1 MSTFRPRDA
10 AGEQASAAQAEG
22 APWTLRFISGKYQ
35 GGEFPLRPNREIV
48 IGRSSDLD
56 MVLVE
61 DMVSRKHAK
70 IVTDGRMVSI
80 QDLGSTN
87 GTFVNGEKIRSMQLK
102 DGDRILVGTSIIK
115 LVATSGEAR
124 APAVSLSEIEARS
137 KMQAT
142 ASRRAAPKS
151 MSGNI
156 EEIPLPDLLQLL
168 STSRKSGVLV
178 LRSEWGTGRLH
189 LRKGQI
195 YFANIDES
203 FDVSPRKAMYRML
216 TWNQGLFE
224 LEPPDERRVM
234 EELQDSTEALLM
246 EGMRQL
252 DEFKELSPKLPPLK
266 AEVSVPTPLGPRLRD
281 LAPDHLDIIQI
292 ALGGATVQAILDQSR
307 QTDLDT
313 ATAMLSLLERGYL
326 VVG

>member
-1 MSTFRPRDA
+1 LSTFRPRDA
-10 AGEQASAAQAEG
+10 ASEQASAAQAEG

-70 IVTDGRMVSI
+70 IVTDGKVVSI

-87 GTFVNGEKIRSMQLK
+87 GTFVNGEKVRSVQLK

-115 LVATSGEAR
+115 LVAGSGEVR
-124 APAVSLSEIEARS
+124 APAASLSEIEARS
-137 KMQAT
+137 KLQVT
-142 ASRRAAPKS
+142 ASRRVAPKS

-203 FDVSPRKAMYRML
+203 FDVTPRKAMFRML

-224 LEPPDERRVM
+224 LEPPDDRRVM

-252 DEFKELSPKLPPLK
+252 DEFRELSPKLPPLQ
-266 AEVSVPTPLGPRLRD
+266 AAVSVPTPLGPRLRD
-281 LAPDHLDIIQI
+281 LAPDHLDVIQI

-307 QTDLDT
+307 QTDLST
-313 ATAMLSLLERGYL
+313 AQAMLSLLERGYL

>member
-1 MSTFRPRDA
+1 LSTFRPRDA
-10 AGEQASAAQAEG
+10 ASEQASAAQAEG

-70 IVTDGRMVSI
+70 IVTDGRAVSI

-87 GTFVNGEKIRSMQLK
+87 GTFVNGEKIRNMQLK

-124 APAVSLSEIEARS
+124 APAASLSEIEARS
-137 KMQAT
+137 KMQVT

-203 FDVSPRKAMYRML
+203 FDVSPRKAMFRML

-246 EGMRQL
+246 DGMRQL
-252 DEFKELSPKLPPLK
+252 DEFKELSPKLPPLV
-266 AEVSVPTPLGPRLRD
+266 AEVSVPTPLAPRLRD
-281 LAPDHLDIIQI
+281 LAPDHLDVIQI

-313 ATAMLSLLERGYL
+313 AMAMLSLLERGYL

>member
-10 AGEQASAAQAEG
+10 ASEQASAAQAEG

-70 IVTDGRMVSI
+70 IVTDGRTVSI

-87 GTFVNGEKIRSMQLK
+87 GTFVNGEKVRSMQLK

-115 LVATSGEAR
+115 LVAGSGEVR
-124 APAVSLSEIEARS
+124 APAASLSEIEARS
-137 KMQAT
+137 KLQVT
-142 ASRRAAPKS
+142 ASRRVAPKS

-203 FDVSPRKAMYRML
+203 FDVSPRKAMFRML

-224 LEPPDERRVM
+224 LEPPDDRRVM

-252 DEFKELSPKLPPLK
+252 DEFKELSHKLPPLP

-281 LAPDHLDIIQI
+281 LAPDHLDVIQI
-292 ALGGATVQAILDQSR
+292 ALGGATVQAILDQNR
-307 QTDLDT
+307 QTDLET
-313 ATAMLSLLERGYL
+313 AQAMLSLLERGYL